1 MTAAAELPDLR
12 LYTVP
17 EVAEI
22 LHVTEVW
29 VIRQLRARKLPGRKV
44 SRQWFLTRG
53 DIEAAIESM
62 ARPAIAPKPDPA
74 GLSRGSRRA
83 LNRRMAR

>member
-1 MTAAAELPDLR
+1 MTTPTDLR

-17 EVAEI
+17 EVAE
-22 LHVTEVW
+22 LLGPHVTDEW
-29 VIRQLRARKLPGRKV
+29 LTRQLRARKIPGRKV
-44 SRQWFLTRG
+44 GRYWMLTRA

-62 ARPAIAPKPDPA
+62 ARPVIAPKPDPS

-83 LNRRMAR
+83 LNRRMGA